1 METIL
6 LGKKCMVEK
15 LKLVRKTSILISLA
29 VCSCEIIDH
38 RTDILVLNK
47 VIILTKTSHTP
58 KFT

>member
-1 METIL
+1 
-6 LGKKCMVEK
+6 MVEK